1 MQAQSIASFVG
12 ANPMRRTSLALTL
25 IAPAAFAAEMPI
37 RGVTLSSAG
46 IAQIERAG
54 EFAANAPVVFRA
66 PLGDVDD
73 LLRSLMILDPAGR
86 VEGLSL
92 PARDLLNE
100 AFRGLPLRSADFE
113 NRVSLLNALR
123 GQEAE
128 AAGARGRIAT
138 AAETE
143 AGLHL
148 SLIGPR
154 GLLSVLLK
162 SGDEVTLTDPA
173 LAARVARAA
182 EALAAARSDD
192 ERRIEIRLR
201 SDRARQVA
209 VIYIAGAPLWKP
221 SYRLMAPALGATG
234 AQARLMG
241 WAVVENASGSDWDGV
256 RISLVS
262 DDAAAF
268 RQPIFE
274 PITVPRPELPVRIAE
289 AIRVTP
295 DTGPQPMVAAAAP
308 MMAPPPAPAARS
320 AMRAEAAPAPL
331 AVNVAAEAA
340 AGRVAFTLEQP
351 VTIRSGETANLPFL
365 DLNLPAE
372 RLWWVQDLA
381 ATRPLHA
388 LRFRNTSNHV
398 LPDGL
403 VTVYGGPDAPSFL
416 GDAELRVLSPGDQ
429 RLIAFARDRDLHLA
443 SQSSNRDDITRITL
457 RRGFV
462 TIESKRIE
470 ETELAIDPRGARGVM
485 VIDLPRRP
493 GASPRFPVAAEGDF
507 GLRHETQLEAAPK
520 TILLGFERDQ
530 RQDMLLWDQGLG
542 DPLLLQ
548 PAQFDLEASL
558 SRIPGGPGSVE
569 RLQEILARTGADVPG
584 RAALANTITA
594 LQQIRVLLDTARITA
609 REARSAAQALTRAR
623 QAVEDRTG
631 GEQQAARQRL
641 NAASREAEA
650 KGAASSRAFEAWQRA
665 VIALLQQGG

>member
-1 MQAQSIASFVG
+1 
-12 ANPMRRTSLALTL
+12 MRRASLALTL
-25 IAPAAFAAEMPI
+25 IAPAALAAEMPV

-54 EFAANAPVVFRA
+54 EVAVNAPVVFRA

-92 PARDLLNE
+92 PGRDLLNE
-100 AFRGLPLRSADFE
+100 AFRGLPLRPADFE
-113 NRVSLLNALR
+113 NRASLLNALR

-138 AAETE
+138 AAETD
-143 AGLHL
+143 AGLTL
-148 SLIGPR
+148 SLIAPR

-162 SGDEVTLTDPA
+162 PGDEVTLTDPA

-209 VIYIAGAPLWKP
+209 VIYIAGAPMWKP
-221 SYRLMAPALGATG
+221 SYRLMAPPLGATG
-234 AQARLMG
+234 GQARLMG
-241 WAVVENASGSDWDGV
+241 WAVVENASGSDWEGV

-262 DDAAAF
+262 DEAVAF
-268 RQPIFE
+268 HQPIFE

-289 AIRVTP
+289 AIRVIP
-295 DTGPQPMVAAAAP
+295 DTGPMPMVAAAAP
-308 MMAPPPAPAARS
+308 MMAPPPSAPRA
-320 AMRAEAAPAPL
+320 AMRADAAPAPAPL

-351 VTIRSGETANLPFL
+351 VSIRSGETANLPFL

-381 ATRPLHA
+381 ATRPLQA

-403 VTVYGGPDAPSFL
+403 VTVFGGPDAPSFL
-416 GDAELRVLSPGDQ
+416 GDAELRALSPGDQ
-429 RLIAFARDRDLHLA
+429 RLIAFARDRDLHLT
-443 SQSSNRDDITRITL
+443 SQNSNRDDITRISL
-457 RRGFV
+457 RRGFITV
-462 TIESKRIE
+462 EAKRIE
-470 ETELAIDPRGARGVM
+470 ETALAIDPRGASGVM

-493 GASPRFPVAAEGDF
+493 GATPRFPVAAEGDF
-507 GLRHETQLEAAPK
+507 GLRHETQLEAVPK
-520 TILLGFERDQ
+520 TIRLGFERDQ
-530 RQDMLLWDQGLG
+530 RQDLPLWDQGLG

-548 PAQFDLEASL
+548 PAQFDLEASFRRL
-558 SRIPGGPGSVE
+558 PGGPGSVE

-584 RAALANTITA
+584 REALATTITA
-594 LQQIRVLLDTARITA
+594 LQQIRVLLDTARLAA
-609 REARSAAQALTRAR
+609 REARSADQALTRAR

-665 VIALLQQGG
+665 VIALLQQGS

>member
-1 MQAQSIASFVG
+1 
-12 ANPMRRTSLALTL
+12 MRRISLALTL

-54 EFAANAPVVFRA
+54 EVAANAPVVFRA

-73 LLRSLMILDPAGR
+73 LLRSLLILDPAGR

-100 AFRGLPLRSADFE
+100 AFRGLPLRPADFE
-113 NRVSLLNALR
+113 NRASLLNALR

-128 AAGARGRIAT
+128 AADARGRIAT
-138 AAETE
+138 ATETE

-221 SYRLMAPALGATG
+221 SYRLVAPPLGVTG
-234 AQARLMG
+234 GQARLMG
-241 WAVVENASGSDWDGV
+241 WAVVENASGSDWEGV

-262 DDAAAF
+262 DEAVAF
-268 RQPIFE
+268 HQPIFE

-295 DTGPQPMVAAAAP
+295 DAGPQPMAAAAAP
-308 MMAPPPAPAARS
+308 MMAPPPAPAPAPRA
-320 AMRAEAAPAPL
+320 AMRTEAAPAPL

-351 VTIRSGETANLPFL
+351 VTIRSGQTANLPFL

-381 ATRPLHA
+381 ATRPLQA
-388 LRFRNTSNHV
+388 LRFRNTSSHV

-416 GDAELRVLSPGDQ
+416 GDAELRALSPGDQ
-429 RLIAFARDRDLHLA
+429 RLIAFARDRDLRIS
-443 SQSSNRDDITRITL
+443 SQSSSRDDITRITP

-470 ETELAIDPRGARGVM
+470 ETALAIDPRGARGVM

-493 GASPRFPVAAEGDF
+493 GATPRFQVAAEGDF
-507 GLRHETQLEAAPK
+507 GLRHETLLEAAPK
-520 TILLGFERDQ
+520 TIRLGFERDQ
-530 RQDMLLWDQGLG
+530 RQDVALWDQGLG

-548 PAQFDLEASL
+548 PAQFDLEASFRRL
-558 SRIPGGPGSVE
+558 PGGPGSVE
-569 RLQEILARTGADVPG
+569 RLQEILSRTGADVPG
-584 RAALANTITA
+584 RDALANTITS
-594 LQQIRVLLDTARITA
+594 LQQIRLLLDAARLAA
-609 REARSAAQALTRAR
+609 REARSADQALTRAR

>member
-1 MQAQSIASFVG
+1 
-12 ANPMRRTSLALTL
+12 MRRTSLALTL

-54 EFAANAPVVFRA
+54 EVAANAPVVFRA

-73 LLRSLMILDPAGR
+73 LLRSLLILDPAGR

-100 AFRGLPLRSADFE
+100 AFRGLPLRPVDFE
-113 NRVSLLNALR
+113 NRASLLNALR

-128 AAGARGRIAT
+128 AADARGRIAT
-138 AAETE
+138 ATETE

-221 SYRLMAPALGATG
+221 SYRLVTPPLGATG
-234 AQARLMG
+234 GQARLMG
-241 WAVVENASGSDWDGV
+241 WAVVENASGSDWEGV

-289 AIRVTP
+289 AIRVRP
-295 DTGPQPMVAAAAP
+295 DTGAMPRMPAAAS
-308 MMAPPPAPAARS
+308 MMAPPAAAPPRSMSDLMNAPTVSAAPTPAPAP
-320 AMRAEAAPAPL
+320 APAPL
-331 AVNVAAEAA
+331 AVNVATQAA
-340 AGRVAFTLEQP
+340 AGRVAFTLERP
-351 VTIRSGETANLPFL
+351 VTLRSGETANLPFL
-365 DLNLPAE
+365 DLSLPAE
-372 RLWWVQDLA
+372 RVWWVQNLWA
-381 ATRPLHA
+381 ARPLQA

-403 VTVYGGPDAPSFL
+403 ATVFDGDGTPSFL
-416 GDAELRVLSPGDQ
+416 GDAELRALSPGDQ
-429 RLIAFARDRDLHLA
+429 RLIAFARDRDVRLS
-443 SQSSNRDDITRITL
+443 SQSIDQFEPTRFSL
-457 RRGFV
+457 RRGFMTVEAKSITGTVV
-462 TIESKRIE
+462 TI
-470 ETELAIDPRGARGVM
+470 DPLGASGVM
-485 VIDLPRRP
+485 VIDLQRPP
-493 GASPRFPVAAEGDF
+493 GATPRFPVAAEGAF
-507 GLRHETQLEAAPK
+507 GLRYETQLEATPK
-520 TILLGFERDQ
+520 TIRLDFERTQ
-530 RQDMLLWDQGLG
+530 SQDIALWDQGLG

-558 SRIPGGPGSVE
+558 RRLPGGPGSVE
-569 RLQEILARTGADVPG
+569 MLQEALSRTGADVPG
-584 RAALANTITA
+584 REALAATITS
-594 LQQIRVLLDTARITA
+594 LQQIRILLDAARLAA
-609 REARSAAQALTRAR
+609 REARSADQALNRAR

>member
-1 MQAQSIASFVG
+1 
-12 ANPMRRTSLALTL
+12 MRCLSLALTL
-25 IAPAAFAAEMPI
+25 IAPAALAAEMPI

-54 EFAANAPVVFRA
+54 EVAANQPVVFRA

-100 AFRGLPLRSADFE
+100 AFRGLPLRPADFE
-113 NRVSLLNALR
+113 NRASLLNALR
-123 GQEAE
+123 GQEVE

-138 AAETE
+138 AAETD

-154 GLLSVLLK
+154 GLLSVQLK
-162 SGDEVTLTDPA
+162 AGDEVTLTDPA

-221 SYRLMAPALGATG
+221 SYRLLAPALGATG

-241 WAVVENASGSDWDGV
+241 WAVVENASGSDWEGV

-262 DDAAAF
+262 DEAVAF
-268 RQPIFE
+268 HQPIFE

-308 MMAPPPAPAARS
+308 MMAPPPPPAPRA
-320 AMRAEAAPAPL
+320 AMRADAAPAPAPL

-351 VTIRSGETANLPFL
+351 VSIRSGETANLPFL

-381 ATRPLHA
+381 AMRPLQA

-416 GDAELRVLSPGDQ
+416 GDAELRALSPGDQ
-429 RLIAFARDRDLHLA
+429 RLIAFARDRDMRLT
-443 SQSSNRDDITRITL
+443 SQSSNREDITRISL
-457 RRGFV
+457 RRGFI
-462 TIESKRIE
+462 TLEAKRID
-470 ETELAIDPRGARGVM
+470 ETALAIDPRGASGVM

-493 GASPRFPVAAEGDF
+493 GATPRFPVAAEGDF
-507 GLRHETQLEAAPK
+507 GLRHETQLEATPK
-520 TILLGFERDQ
+520 TIRLGFERDQ
-530 RQDMLLWDQGLG
+530 RQGIALWDQGLG

-558 SRIPGGPGSVE
+558 RRLPGGPGSVE
-569 RLQEILARTGADVPG
+569 RLQETLSRTGADVPG
-584 RAALANTITA
+584 RDVLASTITA
-594 LQQIRVLLDTARITA
+594 LQQIRLLLDSARLAA
-609 REARSAAQALTRAR
+609 REARSADQALARAR

-650 KGAASSRAFEAWQRA
+650 KGAASSSAFEAWQRA

>member
-1 MQAQSIASFVG
+1 
-12 ANPMRRTSLALTL
+12 MRRTSLALTL
-25 IAPAAFAAEMPI
+25 IAPAALAAEMPV

-54 EFAANAPVVFRA
+54 EVAAHAPVVFRA

-92 PARDLLNE
+92 PGRDLLNE
-100 AFRGLPLRSADFE
+100 AFRGLPLRPADFE
-113 NRVSLLNALR
+113 NRASLLNALR

-138 AAETE
+138 AAETD
-143 AGLHL
+143 AGLTL
-148 SLIGPR
+148 SLIAPR

-162 SGDEVTLTDPA
+162 PGDEVTLTDPA

-221 SYRLMAPALGATG
+221 SYRLLAPALGATG

-241 WAVVENASGSDWDGV
+241 WAVVENASGSDWEGV

-262 DDAAAF
+262 DEAAAF

-274 PITVPRPELPVRIAE
+274 PITVPRPELPVRIAG

-308 MMAPPPAPAARS
+308 MMAPPPPAPRA
-320 AMRAEAAPAPL
+320 AMRADAAPTPAPL

-351 VTIRSGETANLPFL
+351 VSIRSGETANLPFL

-381 ATRPLHA
+381 ATRPLQA
-388 LRFRNTSNHV
+388 LRFRNTSTHV

-403 VTVYGGPDAPSFL
+403 VTVFGGPDAPSFL
-416 GDAELRVLSPGDQ
+416 GDAELRALSPGDQ
-429 RLIAFARDRDLHLA
+429 RLIAFARDRDLRLT
-443 SQSSNRDDITRITL
+443 SQNSNRDDITRISL
-457 RRGFV
+457 RRGFITV
-462 TIESKRIE
+462 DSKRIE
-470 ETELAIDPRGARGVM
+470 ETALAIDPRGASGVM

-507 GLRHETQLEAAPK
+507 GLRHETQLEAVPK
-520 TILLGFERDQ
+520 TIRLGFERDQ
-530 RQDMLLWDQGLG
+530 RQDLPLWDQGLG

-558 SRIPGGPGSVE
+558 RRLPGGPGSVE
-569 RLQEILARTGADVPG
+569 RLQEILARTEADVPG
-584 RAALANTITA
+584 RDVLATTITA
-594 LQQIRVLLDTARITA
+594 LQQIRTLLDSARLAA
-609 REARSAAQALTRAR
+609 REARSADQELARAR

-665 VIALLQQGG
+665 VVALLQQGS

>member
-1 MQAQSIASFVG
+1 
-12 ANPMRRTSLALTL
+12 MRRTSLALTL
-25 IAPAAFAAEMPI
+25 IAPAALAAEMPV

-54 EFAANAPVVFRA
+54 EVAANAPVVFRA

-92 PARDLLNE
+92 PTRDLLNE
-100 AFRGLPLRSADFE
+100 AFRGLPLRPADFE
-113 NRVSLLNALR
+113 NRASLLNALR
-123 GQEAE
+123 GQEVE

-138 AAETE
+138 AAETD
-143 AGLHL
+143 AGLTL

-162 SGDEVTLTDPA
+162 PGDEVTLTDPA

-234 AQARLMG
+234 GQARLMG
-241 WAVVENASGSDWDGV
+241 WAVVENASGSDWEGV

-289 AIRVTP
+289 AIRVMP
-295 DTGPQPMVAAAAP
+295 DTGAQPMVAASAP
-308 MMAPPPAPAARS
+308 MMAPPPAAAPAPRA
-320 AMRAEAAPAPL
+320 AMRMEAASAPAPL

-351 VTIRSGETANLPFL
+351 VTIRSGEAANLPFL

-381 ATRPLHA
+381 ATRAFQA

-416 GDAELRVLSPGDQ
+416 GDAELRALSPGDQ
-429 RLIAFARDRDLHLA
+429 RLIAFARDRDLRLS
-443 SQSSNRDDITRITL
+443 SQSSSRDEITRITP
-457 RRGFV
+457 RRGFITV
-462 TIESKRIE
+462 ESKRIE
-470 ETELAIDPRGARGVM
+470 ETAIAIDPRGARGVM

-493 GASPRFPVAAEGDF
+493 GATPRFPVAAEGEF
-507 GLRHETQLEAAPK
+507 GLRHETQLEATPK
-520 TILLGFERDQ
+520 TIRLSFERDQ
-530 RQDMLLWDQGLG
+530 RQDLPLWDQGLG
-542 DPLLLQ
+542 DPGLLQ
-548 PAQFDLEASL
+548 AAQFDLEASL
-558 SRIPGGPGSVE
+558 RRIPGGPGSVE
-569 RLQEILARTGADVPG
+569 RLQDILARTGADVPG
-584 RAALANTITA
+584 REVLATTITA
-594 LQQIRVLLDTARITA
+594 LQQIRILLDSARIAA
-609 REARSAAQALTRAR
+609 REARSADQALARAR

>member
-1 MQAQSIASFVG
+1 
-12 ANPMRRTSLALTL
+12 MRRTSLALTL
-25 IAPAAFAAEMPI
+25 IAPAALAAEMPI

-54 EFAANAPVVFRA
+54 EVAANAPVVFRA
-66 PLGDVDD
+66 SLGDVDD

-92 PARDLLNE
+92 PGRDLLNE
-100 AFRGLPLRSADFE
+100 AFRGLPLRPADFE
-113 NRVSLLNALR
+113 NRASLLNALR

-138 AAETE
+138 ATETD
-143 AGLHL
+143 AGLTL
-148 SLIGPR
+148 SLIAPR
-154 GLLSVLLK
+154 GLLSVQLK
-162 SGDEVTLTDPA
+162 PGDEVTLTDPA

-221 SYRLMAPALGATG
+221 SYRLMAPPLGATG
-234 AQARLMG
+234 GQARLMG
-241 WAVVENASGSDWDGV
+241 WAVVENASGSDWEGV

-295 DTGPQPMVAAAAP
+295 DTGPMPMVAAAAP
-308 MMAPPPAPAARS
+308 MMAPPPPPAPRA
-320 AMRAEAAPAPL
+320 AMRADAAPAPAPL

-351 VTIRSGETANLPFL
+351 VTIRSGETANL
-365 DLNLPAE
+365 
-372 RLWWVQDLA
+372 
-381 ATRPLHA
+381 
-388 LRFRNTSNHV
+388 RFRNTSNHV

-403 VTVYGGPDAPSFL
+403 VTVFGGPDAPSFL
-416 GDAELRVLSPGDQ
+416 GDAELRALSPGDQ
-429 RLIAFARDRDLHLA
+429 RLIAFARDRDLRLT
-443 SQSSNRDDITRITL
+443 SQSSNRDDIMRISL
-457 RRGFV
+457 RRGFI
-462 TIESKRIE
+462 TIEAKRIE
-470 ETELAIDPRGARGVM
+470 ETALAIDPRGASGMM
-485 VIDLPRRP
+485 VIELPRRP
-493 GASPRFPVAAEGDF
+493 GATPRFPVAAEGDF
-507 GLRHETQLEAAPK
+507 GLRHETQLEAVPK
-520 TILLGFERDQ
+520 TIRLGFERDQ
-530 RQDMLLWDQGLG
+530 RQDLPLWDQGLG

-558 SRIPGGPGSVE
+558 RRIPGGPGSVE

-584 RAALANTITA
+584 REALATTITA
-594 LQQIRVLLDTARITA
+594 LQQIRTLLDAARLAA
-609 REARSAAQALTRAR
+609 REARSADQALARAR

-665 VIALLQQGG
+665 VIALLQQGS

>member
-1 MQAQSIASFVG
+1 
-12 ANPMRRTSLALTL
+12 MRRASLALTL
-25 IAPAAFAAEMPI
+25 IAPAALAAEMPV

-54 EFAANAPVVFRA
+54 EVAANAPVVFRA

-92 PARDLLNE
+92 PGRDLLNE
-100 AFRGLPLRSADFE
+100 AFRGLPLRPADFE
-113 NRVSLLNALR
+113 NRAGLLNALR

-138 AAETE
+138 AAETD
-143 AGLHL
+143 AGLTL
-148 SLIGPR
+148 SLIAPR

-162 SGDEVTLTDPA
+162 PGDEVTLTDPA

-234 AQARLMG
+234 GQARLMG
-241 WAVVENASGSDWDGV
+241 WAVVENASGSDWEGV

-262 DDAAAF
+262 DEAVAF
-268 RQPIFE
+268 HQPIFE

-308 MMAPPPAPAARS
+308 MMAPPPPAPRAAL
-320 AMRAEAAPAPL
+320 RADAAPAPAPL

-351 VTIRSGETANLPFL
+351 VSIRSGETANLPFL

-381 ATRPLHA
+381 ATRPLQA

-403 VTVYGGPDAPSFL
+403 VTVFGGTDAPSFL
-416 GDAELRVLSPGDQ
+416 GDAELRALSPGDQ
-429 RLIAFARDRDLHLA
+429 RLIAFARDRDMRLN
-443 SQSSNRDDITRITL
+443 SQSSNRDDLTRISL
-457 RRGFV
+457 RRGFI
-462 TIESKRIE
+462 TLEAKRIE
-470 ETELAIDPRGARGVM
+470 ETTIAIDPRGASGVM

-493 GASPRFPVAAEGDF
+493 GATPRFPVASEGDF
-507 GLRHETQLEAAPK
+507 GLRHETQLEATPK
-520 TILLGFERDQ
+520 TIRLGFERDQ
-530 RQDMLLWDQGLG
+530 RQDLPLWDQGLG
-542 DPLLLQ
+542 DPFLLQ

-558 SRIPGGPGSVE
+558 RRLPGGPGSVE

-584 RAALANTITA
+584 RDLLASTITA
-594 LQQIRVLLDTARITA
+594 LQQIRTLLDTARLAA
-609 REARSAAQALTRAR
+609 REARSADQALTRAR

-665 VIALLQQGG
+665 VIALLQQGS

>member
-1 MQAQSIASFVG
+1 
-12 ANPMRRTSLALTL
+12 MRRTSLALTL
-25 IAPAAFAAEMPI
+25 IAPAALAAEMPI

-54 EFAANAPVVFRA
+54 EVAANAPVVFRA

-92 PARDLLNE
+92 PGRDLLNE
-100 AFRGLPLRSADFE
+100 AFRGLPLRPADFE
-113 NRVSLLNALR
+113 NRASLLNALR

-138 AAETE
+138 ATETE
-143 AGLHL
+143 GGLTL
-148 SLIGPR
+148 SLIAPR

-162 SGDEVTLTDPA
+162 PGDEVTLTDPA
-173 LAARVARAA
+173 LATRVARAA

-221 SYRLMAPALGATG
+221 SYRLMAPPLGATG
-234 AQARLMG
+234 GQARLMG
-241 WAVVENASGSDWDGV
+241 WAVVENASGSDWEGV

-268 RQPIFE
+268 HQPIFE

-308 MMAPPPAPAARS
+308 MMAPPPSAPRA
-320 AMRAEAAPAPL
+320 AMRADAAPAPAPL

-351 VTIRSGETANLPFL
+351 VSIRSGETANLPFL

-381 ATRPLHA
+381 ATRPLQA

-403 VTVYGGPDAPSFL
+403 VTVFGGPDAPSFL
-416 GDAELRVLSPGDQ
+416 GDAELRALSPGDQ
-429 RLIAFARDRDLHLA
+429 RLIAFARDRDLHLT
-443 SQSSNRDDITRITL
+443 SQNSNRDDITRISL
-457 RRGFV
+457 RRGFITV
-462 TIESKRIE
+462 EAKRIE
-470 ETELAIDPRGARGVM
+470 ETALAIDPRGASGVM

-493 GASPRFPVAAEGDF
+493 GATPRFPVAAEGDF
-507 GLRHETQLEAAPK
+507 GLRHETQLEAVPK
-520 TILLGFERDQ
+520 TIRLGFERDQ
-530 RQDMLLWDQGLG
+530 RQDLPLWDQGLG

-558 SRIPGGPGSVE
+558 RRLPGGPGSVE

-584 RAALANTITA
+584 REVLTTTITA
-594 LQQIRVLLDTARITA
+594 LQQIRTLLDAARLSE
-609 REARSAAQALTRAR
+609 REARSADQALARAR

-665 VIALLQQGG
+665 VVALLQQGS

>member
-1 MQAQSIASFVG
+1 
-12 ANPMRRTSLALTL
+12 MRRASLALTL
-25 IAPAAFAAEMPI
+25 IAPAALAAEMPI

-54 EFAANAPVVFRA
+54 EVAANQPVVFRA

-100 AFRGLPLRSADFE
+100 AFRGLPLRPADFE
-113 NRVSLLNALR
+113 NRTSLLNALR
-123 GQEAE
+123 GQEVE

-138 AAETE
+138 AAETD
-143 AGLHL
+143 AGLHV

-221 SYRLMAPALGATG
+221 SYRLMAPSLGATG
-234 AQARLMG
+234 GQARLMG
-241 WAVVENASGSDWDGV
+241 WAVVENASGSDWEGV

-268 RQPIFE
+268 HQPIFQ
-274 PITVPRPELPVRIAE
+274 PITVPRPELPVRVTE

-295 DTGPQPMVAAAAP
+295 DTGAQPMVAAAAP
-308 MMAPPPAPAARS
+308 MMAPPPAPAPAPRA
-320 AMRAEAAPAPL
+320 AMRTEAAPAPL

-381 ATRPLHA
+381 AAHPLQA

-403 VTVYGGPDAPSFL
+403 ITVYGGPDVPNFL
-416 GDAELRVLSPGDQ
+416 GDAELRALSPGDQ
-429 RLIAFARDRDLHLA
+429 RLIAFARDRDLRLS
-443 SQSSNRDDITRITL
+443 SQNSNREEITRSAP
-457 RRGFV
+457 RRGFIS
-462 TIESKRIE
+462 IEAKNIE
-470 ETELAIDPRGARGVM
+470 ETAIAIDPRGANGLM

-493 GASPRFPVAAEGDF
+493 GATPRFPVAAEGEF
-507 GLRHETQLEAAPK
+507 GLRHETRLEAQPK
-520 TILLGFERDQ
+520 TVRLSFERDQ
-530 RQDMLLWDQGLG
+530 RRDVSLWDQALG
-542 DPLLLQ
+542 DPALLQ
-548 PAQFDLEASL
+548 SAQFDLEASFRRL
-558 SRIPGGPGSVE
+558 PGAPGSVE

-584 RAALANTITA
+584 RDILASTITA
-594 LQQIRVLLDTARITA
+594 LQQIRVLLDSARLAA
-609 REARSAAQALTRAR
+609 REARSADQALLRAR

-631 GEQQAARQRL
+631 GEQQTARQRL

-665 VIALLQQGG
+665 VVALLQQGG

>member
-1 MQAQSIASFVG
+1 
-12 ANPMRRTSLALTL
+12 
-25 IAPAAFAAEMPI
+25 
-37 RGVTLSSAG
+37 
-46 IAQIERAG
+46 
-54 EFAANAPVVFRA
+54 
-66 PLGDVDD
+66 
-73 LLRSLMILDPAGR
+73 GR

-92 PARDLLNE
+92 PGRDLLNE
-100 AFRGLPLRSADFE
+100 AFRGLPLRPADFE
-113 NRVSLLNALR
+113 NRASLLNALR

-148 SLIGPR
+148 SLIAPR

-162 SGDEVTLTDPA
+162 PGDEVTLTDPA

-192 ERRIEIRLR
+192 ERRIEIRLS
-201 SDRARQVA
+201 SDRARQVT

-221 SYRLMAPALGATG
+221 SYRLMAPPLGATG
-234 AQARLMG
+234 GQTRLMG
-241 WAVVENASGSDWDGV
+241 WAVVENASGSDWEGM

-262 DDAAAF
+262 DEAAAF
-268 RQPIFE
+268 HQPIFE

-308 MMAPPPAPAARS
+308 MMAPPPPAPRA
-320 AMRAEAAPAPL
+320 AMRANAAPAPAPL

-381 ATRPLHA
+381 ATRPLQA

-403 VTVYGGPDAPSFL
+403 ITVFGGPDAPSFL
-416 GDAELRVLSPGDQ
+416 GDAELRALSPGDQ
-429 RLIAFARDRDLHLA
+429 RLIAFARDRDVSLT
-443 SQSSNRDDITRITL
+443 SQSSNRDDITRISL
-457 RRGFV
+457 RRGFITV
-462 TIESKRIE
+462 EAKRIE
-470 ETELAIDPRGARGVM
+470 EIALAIDPRGASGLM

-493 GASPRFPVAAEGDF
+493 GATPRFPVTAEGDF

-520 TILLGFERDQ
+520 TIRLGFERDQ
-530 RQDMLLWDQGLG
+530 RQDIALWDQGLG

-558 SRIPGGPGSVE
+558 RRIPGGPGSVE
-569 RLQEILARTGADVPG
+569 KLQEILARTGADVPG
-584 RAALANTITA
+584 REALATTITA
-594 LQQIRVLLDTARITA
+594 LQQIRVLLDTARLAA
-609 REARSAAQALTRAR
+609 REARSADQALTRAR

-665 VIALLQQGG
+665 VVALLQRGG

>member
-1 MQAQSIASFVG
+1 
-12 ANPMRRTSLALTL
+12 MRRASLALTL

-54 EFAANAPVVFRA
+54 EVAANAPVVFRT

-100 AFRGLPLRSADFE
+100 AFRGLPLRPADFE
-113 NRVSLLNALR
+113 NRASLLNALR

-138 AAETE
+138 AAESD

-173 LAARVARAA
+173 LAVRVARAA

-221 SYRLMAPALGATG
+221 SYRLVAPPLGTTAQ
-234 AQARLMG
+234 QARLMG

-262 DDAAAF
+262 DEAAAF
-268 RQPIFE
+268 HQPIFE

-289 AIRVTP
+289 AIRVSP
-295 DTGPQPMVAAAAP
+295 DMGAQPMVAAAAP
-308 MMAPPPAPAARS
+308 MMAPPPAPAPAPRA
-320 AMRAEAAPAPL
+320 AMRVEAAPAPL
-331 AVNVAAEAA
+331 AVNVTAEAA

-351 VTIRSGETANLPFL
+351 VTIRSGEAANLPFV

-372 RLWWVQDLA
+372 RLWWMQDLA
-381 ATRPLHA
+381 ATRPLQA
-388 LRFRNTSNHV
+388 LRFRNTSSHV

-403 VTVYGGPDAPSFL
+403 ITVYGGPDTPSFL
-416 GDAELRVLSPGDQ
+416 GDAELRALSPGDQ
-429 RLIAFARDRDLHLA
+429 RLIAFARDRDLNIS
-443 SQSSNRDDITRITL
+443 SQSSSRDDITRITP

-470 ETELAIDPRGARGVM
+470 ETALTIDPRGASGVM

-493 GASPRFPVAAEGDF
+493 GATPRFPVAAEGEF
-507 GLRHETQLEAAPK
+507 GLRFETRLEAAPK
-520 TILLGFERDQ
+520 TIRLGYERDQ
-530 RQDMLLWDQGLG
+530 RQDIALWDQGLG

-558 SRIPGGPGSVE
+558 RRLPGGPGSVE
-569 RLQEILARTGADVPG
+569 RLQEILNRTGADVPG
-584 RAALANTITA
+584 RAALASSITA
-594 LQQIRVLLDTARITA
+594 LQELRVLLDAARLAA
-609 REARSAAQALTRAR
+609 REARSADQALLRAR
-623 QAVEDRTG
+623 QAVEDRSG

-665 VIALLQQGG
+665 LVALLQQGS

>member
-1 MQAQSIASFVG
+1 
-12 ANPMRRTSLALTL
+12 MRRASLALTL
-25 IAPAAFAAEMPI
+25 LAPAALAAEMPI

-54 EFAANAPVVFRA
+54 EVAANAPVVFRA

-92 PARDLLNE
+92 PGRDLLNE
-100 AFRGLPLRSADFE
+100 AFRGLPLRPTDFE
-113 NRVSLLNALR
+113 NRASLLNALR

-138 AAETE
+138 AAETD
-143 AGLHL
+143 AGLTL
-148 SLIGPR
+148 SLIAPR

-162 SGDEVTLTDPA
+162 PGDEVTLTDPA

-221 SYRLMAPALGATG
+221 SYRLMAPPLGTTG
-234 AQARLMG
+234 GQARLMG
-241 WAVVENASGSDWDGV
+241 WAVVENASGSDWEGV

-308 MMAPPPAPAARS
+308 MMAPPPPAPRA
-320 AMRAEAAPAPL
+320 AMRADAAPTPAPL

-351 VTIRSGETANLPFL
+351 VSIRSGETANLPFL

-381 ATRPLHA
+381 ATRPLQA

-403 VTVYGGPDAPSFL
+403 VTVFGGPDAPSFL
-416 GDAELRVLSPGDQ
+416 GDAELRALSPGDQ
-429 RLIAFARDRDLHLA
+429 RLIAFARDRDLHLT
-443 SQSSNRDDITRITL
+443 SQSTNRDDITRISL
-457 RRGFV
+457 RRGFITV
-462 TIESKRIE
+462 EAKRVE
-470 ETELAIDPRGARGVM
+470 ETALTIDPRGASGVM

-507 GLRHETQLEAAPK
+507 GLRHETQLEAVPK
-520 TILLGFERDQ
+520 TIRLGFERDQ
-530 RQDMLLWDQGLG
+530 RQDMPLWDQGLG
-542 DPLLLQ
+542 DPALLQ
-548 PAQFDLEASL
+548 AAQFDLEASL
-558 SRIPGGPGSVE
+558 RRIPGGPGSVE

-584 RAALANTITA
+584 RDVLATTITA
-594 LQQIRVLLDTARITA
+594 LQQVRVLLDTARLAA
-609 REARSAAQALTRAR
+609 REARSADQALARAR

-665 VIALLQQGG
+665 VIALLQQGS

>member
-1 MQAQSIASFVG
+1 
-12 ANPMRRTSLALTL
+12 MRRTSLALTL

-54 EFAANAPVVFRA
+54 EVAANAPVVFRA

-92 PARDLLNE
+92 PGRDLLNE
-100 AFRGLPLRSADFE
+100 AFRGLPLRPADFE
-113 NRVSLLNALR
+113 NRASLLNALR

-138 AAETE
+138 AAETD
-143 AGLHL
+143 AGLTL
-148 SLIGPR
+148 SLIAPR

-162 SGDEVTLTDPA
+162 PGDEVTLTDPA

-201 SDRARQVA
+201 SDRTRQVA

-234 AQARLMG
+234 GQARLMG
-241 WAVVENASGSDWDGV
+241 WAVVENASGSDWEGV

-274 PITVPRPELPVRIAE
+274 PITVSRPELSVRIAE
-289 AIRVTP
+289 TIRVRP
-295 DTGPQPMVAAAAP
+295 DTGAMPRMPAAAS
-308 MMAPPPAPAARS
+308 MMAPPAAAPPPTMNDLMNAPTVSAAPARAPAP
-320 AMRAEAAPAPL
+320 APAPL
-331 AVNVAAEAA
+331 AVNVAAQAA
-340 AGRVAFTLEQP
+340 AGRVAFTLERP
-351 VTIRSGETANLPFL
+351 VTLRSGETANLPFL
-365 DLNLPAE
+365 DLSLPAE
-372 RLWWVQDLA
+372 RVWWVQNLWTA
-381 ATRPLHA
+381 RPLQA

-403 VTVYGGPDAPSFL
+403 VTVFDGDGAPSFL
-416 GDAELRVLSPGDQ
+416 GDAELRALSPGDQ
-429 RLIAFARDRDLHLA
+429 RLIAFARDRDVRLS
-443 SQSSNRDDITRITL
+443 SQSIDQFEPTRFSL
-457 RRGFV
+457 RRGFMTVEAKSIIGTVV
-462 TIESKRIE
+462 TI
-470 ETELAIDPRGARGVM
+470 DPLGASGVM
-485 VIDLPRRP
+485 VIDLQRP
-493 GASPRFPVAAEGDF
+493 TGATPRFPVAAEGAF
-507 GLRHETQLEAAPK
+507 GLRYETQLEATPK
-520 TILLGFERDQ
+520 TIRLDFELTQ
-530 RQDMLLWDQGLG
+530 SQDIALWDQGLG

-558 SRIPGGPGSVE
+558 RRLPGGPGSVE

-584 RAALANTITA
+584 REVLTTTITA
-594 LQQIRVLLDTARITA
+594 LQQIRTLLDAARLAA
-609 REARSAAQALTRAR
+609 REARSADQALARAR

-665 VIALLQQGG
+665 VIALLQQGS

>member
-1 MQAQSIASFVG
+1 
-12 ANPMRRTSLALTL
+12 MRRTSLALTL
-25 IAPAAFAAEMPI
+25 IAPAALAAEMPI

-54 EFAANAPVVFRA
+54 EVAANAPVVFRA

-100 AFRGLPLRSADFE
+100 AFRSLPLRPADFE
-113 NRVSLLNALR
+113 NRASLLNALR

-143 AGLHL
+143 AGLTL

-154 GLLSVLLK
+154 GLLSVQLK
-162 SGDEVTLTDPA
+162 PGDEVTLTDPA

-201 SDRARQVA
+201 SDRARPVA

-221 SYRLMAPALGATG
+221 SYRLLAPALGATG

-241 WAVVENASGSDWDGV
+241 WAVVENASGSDWEGV

-262 DDAAAF
+262 DEAVAF
-268 RQPIFE
+268 HQPIFE

-308 MMAPPPAPAARS
+308 MMAPPPPPAPRA
-320 AMRAEAAPAPL
+320 AMRADAAPAPAPL
-331 AVNVAAEAA
+331 AVSVAAEAA

-351 VTIRSGETANLPFL
+351 VSIRSGETANLPFL

-381 ATRPLHA
+381 ATRPLQA
-388 LRFRNTSNHV
+388 LRFRNTSTHV

-416 GDAELRVLSPGDQ
+416 GDAELRALSPGDQ
-429 RLIAFARDRDLHLA
+429 RLIAFARDRDLRLT
-443 SQSSNRDDITRITL
+443 SQSNNREDVTRISL
-457 RRGFV
+457 RRGFITV
-462 TIESKRIE
+462 EAKRIE
-470 ETELAIDPRGARGVM
+470 ETTIAIDPRGASGVM

-493 GASPRFPVAAEGDF
+493 GATPRFPVAAEGDF
-507 GLRHETQLEAAPK
+507 GLRHETQLEAVPK
-520 TILLGFERDQ
+520 TIRLGFERDQ
-530 RQDMLLWDQGLG
+530 RQDLPLWDQGLG
-542 DPLLLQ
+542 DPFLLQ

-558 SRIPGGPGSVE
+558 RRIPGGPGSVE

-584 RAALANTITA
+584 RDVLATTITA
-594 LQQIRVLLDTARITA
+594 LQQIRILLDTARLAA
-609 REARSAAQALTRAR
+609 REARSADQALQRAR

-650 KGAASSRAFEAWQRA
+650 KGAASNSAFEAWQRA
-665 VIALLQQGG
+665 VIALLQQGS

>member
-1 MQAQSIASFVG
+1 
-12 ANPMRRTSLALTL
+12 MRRTSLALTL
-25 IAPAAFAAEMPI
+25 LAPAALAAEMPV

-54 EFAANAPVVFRA
+54 EVAANAPVVFRA

-100 AFRGLPLRSADFE
+100 AFRGLPLRPADFE
-113 NRVSLLNALR
+113 NRASLLNALR

-143 AGLHL
+143 AGLTL
-148 SLIGPR
+148 SLIAPR
-154 GLLSVLLK
+154 GLLSVMLK
-162 SGDEVTLTDPA
+162 PGDEVTLTDPA

-221 SYRLMAPALGATG
+221 SYRLLAPALGATG

-241 WAVVENASGSDWDGV
+241 WAVVENASGSDWEGV

-262 DDAAAF
+262 DEAVAF
-268 RQPIFE
+268 HQPIFE

-308 MMAPPPAPAARS
+308 MMAPPPPPAPRA
-320 AMRAEAAPAPL
+320 AMRADAAPAPAPL
-331 AVNVAAEAA
+331 AVSVAAEAA

-351 VTIRSGETANLPFL
+351 VSIRSGETANLPFL

-381 ATRPLHA
+381 ATRPLQA
-388 LRFRNTSNHV
+388 LRFRNTSTHV

-416 GDAELRVLSPGDQ
+416 GDAELRALSPGDQ
-429 RLIAFARDRDLHLA
+429 RLIAFARDRDLRLT
-443 SQSSNRDDITRITL
+443 SQSNNREDVTRISL
-457 RRGFV
+457 RRGFITV
-462 TIESKRIE
+462 EAKRIE
-470 ETELAIDPRGARGVM
+470 ETTIATDPRGASGVM

-493 GASPRFPVAAEGDF
+493 GATPRFPVAAEGDF
-507 GLRHETQLEAAPK
+507 GLRHETQLEAVPK
-520 TILLGFERDQ
+520 TIRLGFERTES
-530 RQDMLLWDQGLG
+530 QDIALWDQGLG

-558 SRIPGGPGSVE
+558 RRLPGGPGSVE
-569 RLQEILARTGADVPG
+569 RLQGILARTGADVPG
-584 RAALANTITA
+584 RDVLATTITA
-594 LQQIRVLLDTARITA
+594 LQQIRILLDTARLAA
-609 REARSAAQALTRAR
+609 REARSADQALQRAR

-665 VIALLQQGG
+665 VVALLQQGS

>member
-1 MQAQSIASFVG
+1 
-12 ANPMRRTSLALTL
+12 MRRASLALTL
-25 IAPAAFAAEMPI
+25 IAPAALAAEMPV

-54 EFAANAPVVFRA
+54 EVAVNAPVVFRA

-92 PARDLLNE
+92 PGRDLLNE
-100 AFRGLPLRSADFE
+100 AFRGLPLRPADFE
-113 NRVSLLNALR
+113 NRASLLNALR

-138 AAETE
+138 AAETD
-143 AGLHL
+143 AGLTL
-148 SLIGPR
+148 SLIAPR

-162 SGDEVTLTDPA
+162 PGDEVTLTDPA

-209 VIYIAGAPLWKP
+209 VIYIAGAPMWKP
-221 SYRLMAPALGATG
+221 SYRLMAPPLGATG
-234 AQARLMG
+234 GQARLMG
-241 WAVVENASGSDWDGV
+241 WAVVENASGSDWEGV

-274 PITVPRPELPVRIAE
+274 PITVSRPELSVRIAE
-289 AIRVTP
+289 TIRVRP
-295 DTGPQPMVAAAAP
+295 DTGAMPRMPAAAS
-308 MMAPPPAPAARS
+308 MMAPPAAAPPPTMNDLMNAPTVSAAPARAPAP
-320 AMRAEAAPAPL
+320 APAPL
-331 AVNVAAEAA
+331 AVNVAAQAA
-340 AGRVAFTLEQP
+340 AGRVAFTLERP
-351 VTIRSGETANLPFL
+351 VTLRSGETANLPFL
-365 DLNLPAE
+365 DLSLPAE
-372 RLWWVQDLA
+372 RVWWVQNLWTA
-381 ATRPLHA
+381 RPLQA

-403 VTVYGGPDAPSFL
+403 VTVFDGDGAPSFL
-416 GDAELRVLSPGDQ
+416 GDAELRALSPGDQ
-429 RLIAFARDRDLHLA
+429 RLIAFARDRDVRLS
-443 SQSSNRDDITRITL
+443 SQSIDQFEPTRFSL
-457 RRGFV
+457 RRGFMTVEAKSIIGTVV
-462 TIESKRIE
+462 TI
-470 ETELAIDPRGARGVM
+470 DPLGASGVM
-485 VIDLPRRP
+485 VIDLQRP
-493 GASPRFPVAAEGDF
+493 TGATPRFPVAAEGAF
-507 GLRHETQLEAAPK
+507 GLRYETQLEATPK
-520 TILLGFERDQ
+520 TIRLDFELTQ
-530 RQDMLLWDQGLG
+530 SQDIALWDQGLG

-558 SRIPGGPGSVE
+558 RRLPGGPGSVE

-584 RAALANTITA
+584 REVLTTTITA
-594 LQQIRVLLDTARITA
+594 LQQIRTLLDAARLAA
-609 REARSAAQALTRAR
+609 REARSADQALARAR

-665 VIALLQQGG
+665 VIALLQQGS

>member
-1 MQAQSIASFVG
+1 
-12 ANPMRRTSLALTL
+12 MRHLSLVLTL
-25 IAPAAFAAEMPI
+25 IAPAALAAEMPV

-54 EFAANAPVVFRA
+54 EVAANAPVVFRA

-92 PARDLLNE
+92 PGRDLLNE
-100 AFRGLPLRSADFE
+100 AFRGLPLRPADFE

-128 AAGARGRIAT
+128 GAGARGRIAT

-162 SGDEVTLTDPA
+162 PGDEVTLTDPA

-209 VIYIAGAPLWKP
+209 VIYIARAPLWKP
-221 SYRLMAPALGATG
+221 SYRLLAPALGATG

-241 WAVVENASGSDWDGV
+241 WAVVENASGSDWEGV

-262 DDAAAF
+262 DEAVAF
-268 RQPIFE
+268 HQPIFE

-289 AIRVTP
+289 AI
-295 DTGPQPMVAAAAP
+295 QPMVAAAAP
-308 MMAPPPAPAARS
+308 MMAPPPLPAPRA
-320 AMRAEAAPAPL
+320 AMRADAAPAPAPL
-331 AVNVAAEAA
+331 AVSVAAEAA

-351 VTIRSGETANLPFL
+351 VSIRSGETANLPFL

-381 ATRPLHA
+381 ATRPLQA

-403 VTVYGGPDAPSFL
+403 VTVFGGPDAPSFL
-416 GDAELRVLSPGDQ
+416 GDAELRALSPGDQ
-429 RLIAFARDRDLHLA
+429 RLIAFARDRDLRLT
-443 SQSSNRDDITRITL
+443 SQSSNRDDITRISL
-457 RRGFV
+457 RRGFI
-462 TIESKRIE
+462 TLEAKRIE
-470 ETELAIDPRGARGVM
+470 ETALTIDPRGASGLM

-493 GASPRFPVAAEGDF
+493 GASPRFPVASEGDF
-507 GLRHETQLEAAPK
+507 GLRHETQLEAVPT
-520 TILLGFERDQ
+520 TIRLGFERDQ
-530 RQDMLLWDQGLG
+530 RQDLPLWDQGLG

-558 SRIPGGPGSVE
+558 RRLPGGPGSVE
-569 RLQEILARTGADVPG
+569 RLQEILTRTGADVPG
-584 RAALANTITA
+584 REVLATTITA
-594 LQQIRVLLDTARITA
+594 LQQIRILLDAARLAA
-609 REARSAAQALTRAR
+609 REARSADQALARAR

-665 VIALLQQGG
+665 VVALLQQGS

>member
-1 MQAQSIASFVG
+1 
-12 ANPMRRTSLALTL
+12 MRRTSLALTL
-25 IAPAAFAAEMPI
+25 IAPAALAAEMPV

-54 EFAANAPVVFRA
+54 EVAANAPVVFRA

-100 AFRGLPLRSADFE
+100 AFRGLPLRPADFE
-113 NRVSLLNALR
+113 NRASLLNALR

-143 AGLHL
+143 AGLTL
-148 SLIGPR
+148 SLIAPR
-154 GLLSVLLK
+154 GLLSVQLK
-162 SGDEVTLTDPA
+162 PGDEVTLTDPA

-221 SYRLMAPALGATG
+221 SYRLLAPALGATG

-241 WAVVENASGSDWDGV
+241 WAVVENASGSDWEGV

-289 AIRVTP
+289 AIRVRP

-308 MMAPPPAPAARS
+308 TMEPPPAPAPS
-320 AMRAEAAPAPL
+320 VRATMGVEAAPAPAPL

-351 VTIRSGETANLPFL
+351 VTIRSGEAANLPFL

-372 RLWWVQDLA
+372 RLWWVQNVLA
-381 ATRPLHA
+381 THPLQA
-388 LRFRNTSNHV
+388 LRFRNTSNYV

-403 VTVYGGPDAPSFL
+403 VTVFGGPDAPSFL
-416 GDAELRVLSPGDQ
+416 GDAEMRALSPGDQ
-429 RLIAFARDRDLHLA
+429 RLIAFARDRDLRLT
-443 SQSSNRDDITRITL
+443 SQYSSWGDITRISL
-457 RRGFV
+457 RRGFI
-462 TIESKRIE
+462 TLESKRIE
-470 ETELAIDPRGARGVM
+470 ETTIAIDPRGASGVM

-493 GASPRFPVAAEGDF
+493 GSTPRFPVAAEGDF
-507 GLRHETQLEAAPK
+507 GLRFETQLEAALK
-520 TILLGFERDQ
+520 TIRLGFERTES
-530 RQDMLLWDQGLG
+530 QDIALWDQGLG

-558 SRIPGGPGSVE
+558 RRLPGGPGSVE
-569 RLQEILARTGADVPG
+569 RLQGILARTGADVPG
-584 RAALANTITA
+584 RDVLATTITA
-594 LQQIRVLLDTARITA
+594 LQQIRTLLDTARLAA
-609 REARSAAQALTRAR
+609 REARSADQALQRAR

-665 VIALLQQGG
+665 VVALLQQGS